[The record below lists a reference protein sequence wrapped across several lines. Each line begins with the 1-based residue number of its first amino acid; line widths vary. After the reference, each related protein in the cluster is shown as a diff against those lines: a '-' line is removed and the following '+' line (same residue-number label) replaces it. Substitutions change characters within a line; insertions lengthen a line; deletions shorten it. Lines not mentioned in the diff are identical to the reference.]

1 MALGKL
7 RVTLSVFQAVHVLE
21 TVQTV
26 WQPVLAASVYKPAF
40 EKLVNA
46 VVTRLINEV
55 LGFDDI
61 SVEEGEK
68 VKLFWV
74 INVRFDLR
82 ITLLRLSKKLLFFI
96 HNVGFFFSLSES

>member
-1 MALGKL
+1 M
-7 RVTLSVFQAVHVLE
+7 LE

-55 LGFDDI
+55 LAFDDI

-68 VKLFWV
+68 VKLSWD
-74 INVRFDLR
+74 INVRFDPR
-82 ITLLRLSKKLLFFI
+82 ITLLRLSKKLLFLI
-96 HNVGFFFSLSES
+96 HNVGFFFPSLNFNIKSFTVVFTWVCSFAN